1 MNYAELARQ
10 GDPKAIAYLINRNLQ
25 SKGIAASKVEI
36 MAGKLLIEL
45 QASEPIEDTIMQHVR
60 NGAAK
65 LNIATVKQIEV
76 LQKQKLNHAPTI
88 VEPQKAAAAQPRSH
102 FLEAVLQEIKKPER
116 RRTLILAGGLMATLL
131 LAFNPFSNVKQTS
144 SVTPSVAQSARG
156 GCQSAGSRIWSGVKL
171 YSDSGCDT
179 LAGFVMSSKSGAQ
192 TLKIALLGGGE
203 AWYSRDEVKQ
213 LYVKG
218 DDPAIDR
225 RQLIIEN

>member
-1 MNYAELARQ
+1 MNSAELARQ

-36 MAGKLLIEL
+36 TAGKLLIEL

-76 LQKQKLNHAPTI
+76 LQKQKLNQAPTI
-88 VEPQKAAAAQPRSH
+88 VEPQKAATQPRSH

-156 GCQSAGSRIWSGVKL
+156 GCQSAGSKIWSGVKL

-179 LAGFVMSSKSGAQ
+179 LVGFVMTSKSGAQ